1 MLRLERADQP
11 ARRAVASV
19 RGNAPHTPPL
29 VARTPATHP
38 PSASLHQPQSP
49 RPPCLSQRGTH
60 TGSDRQ
66 RAHPPTIAFSSI
78 VIVIVSVINN
88 LPRAREA
95 QAPAHKRNRGRAPKG
110 HSTSLSRWHARGPDA
125 PERKHREHHEQPIES
140 SRPAH
145 RHATHLSP
153 ASRRPRTERL
163 PAATW
168 RKQGGTMARA
178 SPTHAHLHSPGALRQ
193 GPEPGGEAGHRDK
206 RGLAHRVAFAFCARM
221 MALHVWRKEGH
232 SCAGFAQGTRFL
244 RFQQECLSCAGFA
257 QGTRSQR
264 GGGGGVWRLGF
275 WSCTMFLVRDRF
287 SKPTIPIQLLLER
300 VCCSH
305 R

>member
-1 MLRLERADQP
+1 M
-11 ARRAVASV
+11 

-78 VIVIVSVINN
+78 VIVIVSVIIN

-232 SCAGFAQGTRFL
+232 SCRFRARNALPAGFSRSAFPT
-244 RFQQECLSCAGFA
+244 GFA

-275 WSCTMFLVRDRF
+275 WSCTMLLVRDRF